1 MARALCSIGVQGGL
15 IWHILTL
22 VRQVAANPF
31 ASFEAQQNIPGSPLL
46 LLSRLITIRQRFGG
60 PIGWLGG
67 LIESFIL
74 IEVQGPIRPIN
85 HD

>member
-1 MARALCSIGVQGGL
+1 MTRALCSIGVQGGL

-22 VRQVAANPF
+22 VHRVAANPF

-46 LLSRLITIRQRFGG
+46 LGRLITIRQRLGR

-74 IEVQGPIRPIN
+74 IEVQGLIRPIN